1 MEDHKSDESLKVET
15 GSFPTSSHEGL
26 THLITSHKLNGQNY
40 TQWVSQ
46 VMSWLLNTMTNEIGE
61 NFMFYD
67 TVKEIWDAVKETYSN
82 VDNTFVIFEIKSI
95 LHDLRQGESFVT
107 EYFNI
112 LNKHWQQLD
121 IYEEVTWCCIEDQK
135 KYKELVEKDRIYKF
149 LLGLNKDLDEVRGR
163 ILGTK
168 PLLKIREAFSEVRRE
183 ESRKKIMLGTPSS
196 VPYSESSAMA
206 ARGNQPR
213 PPQKK
218 TRPWCE
224 HCKRPGHTKETCW
237 IIHGKPSETKFFK
250 GKEGRGNTTFNNQ
263 EDETLESGKTIGN
276 AEECAGLYLL
286 QVEKLEEKL
295 KNNCH
300 VAAAVSSDNNPGE
313 HIENLEYQLLPL
325 ELTEHDKILPNQ
337 TGNTQSAE
345 PMPKPAE
352 KLPDQTSNIQPSERT
367 TEVVTEKEPI
377 IVSTTSQQ
385 DCDPKTGKWKG
396 FCYKRKEVESS
407 KAPMRGHESNQTL
420 ENEVPTGNG
429 RPTMDWP
436 TRLRIALGS
445 AKGLA
450 YLHEDCHPKIIHRDI
465 KAANILLDFKFE
477 AKVADFGLAKIAS
490 DLNTHVSTRVMGT
503 FGYLAPEYAASGKLT
518 DKSDVFSY
526 GVMLLELLTG
536 RRSVDKNQTYMDDSL
551 VEWARPLLMRALEE
565 NNLDSLIDPR
575 LQNEFDPS
583 EMTHMVACAAACT
596 RHSAK
601 RRPRMSQVVRALE
614 GDVSLADLNEGVRPG
629 HSSVYSSYER
639 KLGGGSSCDR
649 NRLERVCDFNVF
661 TRNACAEYAHEVKTS
676 MASGLMLLICIVSVL
691 VFVFLMLTNVEYD
704 NAEVLSNYTESCNK
718 EDGHESI
725 KRIFCRA

>member
-1 MEDHKSDESLKVET
+1 
-15 GSFPTSSHEGL
+15 
-26 THLITSHKLNGQNY
+26 
-40 TQWVSQ
+40 
-46 VMSWLLNTMTNEIGE
+46 MSWLLNTMTNEIGE

-67 TVKEIWDAVKETYSN
+67 TAKEIWDAVKETYSN
-82 VDNTFVIFEIKSI
+82 VDNTSVIFEIKSI
-95 LHDLRQGESFVT
+95 LHDLRQGESSVT

-121 IYEEVTWCCIEDQK
+121 IYEEVTWCCTEDQK

-250 GKEGRGNTTFNNQ
+250 GKEGRGNTAFNNQ
-263 EDETLESGKTIGN
+263 EAEVYSNSSLFSKEQMEALKKLLQQTMLTAEKGGTAVVAQRGNYLHALNTSKEKIKSWIVDSGASDHMTGDFTLFSSYSPCPYNYNVRIADGTHSKVMGKGSIIISPNITLDSVLYVPKLDCNLLSISKITRDLKCVTKFFPNLCEFQTLESGKTIGN

-286 QVEKLEEKL
+286 QVEKSEEKL

-313 HIENLEYQLLPL
+313 HIENSEYQLLPL

-337 TGNTQSAE
+337 TANTQSAE

-352 KLPDQTSNIQPSERT
+352 KLPDQTSYIQPSERT
-367 TEVVTEKEPI
+367 TEVVTETKPI

-385 DCDPKTGKWKG
+385 DCDPKTSKWKG

-407 KAPMRGHESNQTL
+407 KAPMQGRESNQTL
-420 ENEVPTGNG
+420 ENEVPT
-429 RPTMDWP
+429 
-436 TRLRIALGS
+436 
-445 AKGLA
+445 
-450 YLHEDCHPKIIHRDI
+450 
-465 KAANILLDFKFE
+465 
-477 AKVADFGLAKIAS
+477 
-490 DLNTHVSTRVMGT
+490 TH
-503 FGYLAPEYAASGKLT
+503 
-518 DKSDVFSY
+518 
-526 GVMLLELLTG
+526 
-536 RRSVDKNQTYMDDSL
+536 
-551 VEWARPLLMRALEE
+551 
-565 NNLDSLIDPR
+565 
-575 LQNEFDPS
+575 
-583 EMTHMVACAAACT
+583 
-596 RHSAK
+596 
-601 RRPRMSQVVRALE
+601 
-614 GDVSLADLNEGVRPG
+614 
-629 HSSVYSSYER
+629 
-639 KLGGGSSCDR
+639 
-649 NRLERVCDFNVF
+649 
-661 TRNACAEYAHEVKTS
+661 
-676 MASGLMLLICIVSVL
+676 
-691 VFVFLMLTNVEYD
+691 
-704 NAEVLSNYTESCNK
+704 
-718 EDGHESI
+718 
-725 KRIFCRA
+725 